1 MAITATKR
9 GISDRLSVDAMWY
22 PLAMTSTVHGRLIEA
37 LAECLTIDAA
47 RKIVT
52 LRADDASQQYI
63 DELADKANQGTL
75 TEDEKSE
82 YDRCLA
88 VFHFIAVMQAKAR
101 RILRHDDTV

>member
-1 MAITATKR
+1 MAIMGTKR
-9 GISDRLSVDAMWY
+9 DISDRQSGGTVWY
-22 PLAMTSTVHGRLIEA
+22 PLAMTTTVHGRLIEA
-37 LAECLTIDAA
+37 LAECLTMDAA
-47 RKIVT
+47 RKIVA

-75 TEDEKSE
+75 TEDEKTE